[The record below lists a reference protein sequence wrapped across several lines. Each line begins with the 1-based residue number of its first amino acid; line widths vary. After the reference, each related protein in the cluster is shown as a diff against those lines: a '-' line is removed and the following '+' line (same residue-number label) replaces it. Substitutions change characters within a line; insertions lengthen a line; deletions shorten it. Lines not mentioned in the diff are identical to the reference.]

1 MTPWSYVL
9 TLIVCVIV
17 INVDSDTRRFSK
29 ELCTS
34 FIILPSNTDTGVN
47 GMAADN
53 SLQQKFTAVL

>member
-1 MTPWSYVL
+1 ML

-17 INVDSDTRRFSK
+17 INVDSDTRRLSK

-47 GMAADN
+47 GMAADD
-53 SLQQKFTAVL
+53 SLQQECTTMLRV

>member
-1 MTPWSYVL
+1 MTTQSYVL

-17 INVDSDTRRFSK
+17 INVDSDTRRLSK

-47 GMAADN
+47 GMAADD